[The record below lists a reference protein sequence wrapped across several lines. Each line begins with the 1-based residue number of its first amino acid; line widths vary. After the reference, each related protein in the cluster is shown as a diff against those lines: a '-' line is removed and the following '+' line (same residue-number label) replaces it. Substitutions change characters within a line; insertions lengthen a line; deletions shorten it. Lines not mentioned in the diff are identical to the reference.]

1 MRPDYGAG
9 VKQKDNY
16 LQGHDDMDSS
26 TLNRLMGMLDTVLTN
41 VKGKQMDK
49 ESRELILALTH
60 TIQAEILR
68 NA

>member
-9 VKQKDNY
+9 VRQNDNY
-16 LQGHDDMDSS
+16 LQGHDMDSS
-26 TLNRLMGMLDTVLTN
+26 TLNRLMGLLDTVLNN
-41 VKGKQMDK
+41 VKGKEMDK

-60 TIQAEILR
+60 KIQAEILR

>member
-1 MRPDYGAG
+1 MRPGYGAG

-16 LQGHDDMDSS
+16 LQGHDMDSS
-26 TLNRLMGMLDTVLTN
+26 TLNRLMGLLDTVLNN
-41 VKGKQMDK
+41 VKGKEMDK

-60 TIQAEILR
+60 KIQAEILR

>member
-9 VKQKDNY
+9 VKLKDNY
-16 LQGHDDMDSS
+16 LQGHDMDSS
-26 TLNRLMGMLDTVLTN
+26 TLNRLMGLLDTVLSN
-41 VKGKQMDK
+41 VKGKEMDK

-60 TIQAEILR
+60 KIQAEILR